1 MSDPSENKAR
11 LREALRR
18 RRRALSADEQ
28 QDAAKA
34 AAHHAGKLPHW
45 QQAER
50 IALYLSAD
58 SELDTGPLAA
68 LGRTQGKSLYL
79 PVIREDDSL
88 DFALWSGNES
98 LVVNRYGI
106 PEPPPAA
113 ARHCANEL
121 DIIFLPLVGW
131 DELGNRL
138 GMGGGFYDRTL
149 AGAGQPVLVGLAHDC
164 QRAEQIPREAWDIS
178 MDFVATGST
187 LIQCQGAAS
196 EGR

>member
-18 RRRALSADEQ
+18 QRRALSDAEQ
-28 QDAAKA
+28 QA
-34 AAHHAGKLPHW
+34 AAEAAVDHVGTLPHW

-50 IALYLSAD
+50 VALYLSAD
-58 SELDTGPLAA
+58 SELDTGPLSA
-68 LGRTQGKSLYL
+68 LSRTQGKSLYL

-88 DFALWSGNES
+88 EFALWASDES

-113 ARHCANEL
+113 ARHSANEL

-131 DELGNRL
+131 DEFGNRL

-149 AGAGQPVLVGLAHDC
+149 AGVRQPLLVGLAHDC
-164 QRAEQIPREAWDIS
+164 QRAERVPREAWDIS

-187 LIQCQGAAS
+187 LVRCQGAS
-196 EGR
+196 PEDR